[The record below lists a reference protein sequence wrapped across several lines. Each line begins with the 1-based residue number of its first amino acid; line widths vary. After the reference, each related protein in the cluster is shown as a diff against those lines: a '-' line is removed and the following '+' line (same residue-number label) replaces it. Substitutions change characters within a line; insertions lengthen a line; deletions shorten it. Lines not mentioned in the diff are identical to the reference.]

1 MLKYLTVIALLMVSC
16 TPVDSIEDEVNSE
29 DRAVFQADS
38 IKYFSYIIERDSL
51 KLIENPDEEI
61 KEKIE
66 ILDKEVRYYQDKWG
80 KYLN

>member
-1 MLKYLTVIALLMVSC
+1 MVSC